1 MSWNRKWRSKTV
13 KDVLEQEI
21 KEKEIVIVQSHV
33 SFYILTDCPDPSCPR
48 ACPVVPLCRDN
59 EGSSV
64 PLSWKVALSL
74 PLETL
79 VSLQSSYSSFS
90 LYLPNFILK
99 FLTLQ
104 AAMDDNSRA
113 EKQAWWTHGDI
124 GEMSP
129 PTVKLRVLTRI
140 ILNFFVF
147 SKLHF
152 EVLNLASSLNN
163 GRQQQSG
170 KASLGELMGKLGK
183 CPNLL

>member
-33 SFYILTDCPDPSCPR
+33 SFCILTDCPDPSHPR

-113 EKQAWWTHGDI
+113 EKQAWGNSWGSW
-124 GEMSP
+124 GNV
-129 PTVKLRVLTRI
+129 PTYCKV
-140 ILNFFVF
+140 
-147 SKLHF
+147 
-152 EVLNLASSLNN
+152 ASSNISCLEAHA
-163 GRQQQSG
+163 GFFQIVY
-170 KASLGELMGKLGK
+170 KEDFWSLCTFDKKLIS
-183 CPNLL
+183 